1 MLHKE
6 LAMTLRSAAGV
17 LLLASF
23 LIPREAPAQTAVSV
37 SARIGDFHV
46 AVANYYH
53 VPEREVVVIRERRI
67 SDDELPIV
75 LFMAREARVPASRIV
90 ALRESGRSW
99 WAISVHLGIR
109 PEVYYVPVA
118 VTPGPPYGKAYGHYK
133 KKPRDK
139 WNTIVLADDDIMH
152 LVHLRFLSEHYHIA
166 PERVIEARGRHPHL
180 VAAYADI
187 HETKERERRGGGR
200 DRDDDNDKGNGKG
213 RGRKK

>member
-1 MLHKE
+1 
-6 LAMTLRSAAGV
+6 MTLRWIAGCVVAFASVFVPQMAA
-17 LLLASF
+17 
-23 LIPREAPAQTAVSV
+23 AQTAVSM

-99 WAISVHLGIR
+99 WAISVHLGLR

-118 VTPGPPYGKAYGHYK
+118 VAPGPPYGKAYGHYK
-133 KKPRDK
+133 KKPRSQ
-139 WNTIVLADDDIMH
+139 WNTIVLSDSDIIN
-152 LVHLRFLSEHYHIA
+152 LVHLRFLSEHYRIA
-166 PERVIEARGRHPHL
+166 PERVMEARGRHRDV
-180 VAAYADI
+180 VAVYSDI
-187 HETKERERRGGGR
+187 DDRHGR
-200 DRDDDNDKGNGKG
+200 KDSRKAVKRDDDQGDDNDQGNGRG